1 MSKRM
6 TESDLEELF
15 LEILSEIGY
24 SVRFGPDIS
33 PGSKEQEREYS
44 ETLLIDRLK
53 ERLRLI
59 NPEFPHDAIDD
70 AIRTLMKNKSQDPV
84 SNNHDFHRM
93 LVNGIDVQYK
103 REDGSIKH
111 DKVFL
116 FDFNHME
123 NNEFLAVNQFTVIEN
138 KHERRPDIVLFVNGI
153 PLVLI
158 ELKNPEDENATIWS
172 AYKQIGTYISEI
184 PSIFRF
190 NEICII
196 SDGLETRYGTITTER
211 ERYSQWKTVNYER
224 PLGLTQ
230 LETLIRGMLSQK
242 TLLDIVR
249 NFIVFESERSG
260 GSVKTSKKVAAYQQY
275 NATNKAISSTVSA
288 IASDHKAG
296 IVWHTQGSGKSL
308 TMVFY
313 TGKLVL
319 EPRLENPT
327 IVVLTDR
334 NDLDDQLFG
343 TFSRCSEIIRQEP
356 KMADTRD
363 SLKSLISVSSGG
375 VIFTTIQ
382 KFLPEEGKNDFPLLS
397 ERSNIIV
404 IADEAHRS
412 QYGFRANVSKDEEE
426 VVSVK
431 YGYAKYLRD
440 AIPNATFIGFTG
452 TPIET
457 ADRSTPAVFGTYVDI
472 YDVQQSVEDGSTVR
486 IYYESRLAKVDIKPE
501 ERPHI
506 DEKFEE
512 VTEGEEVSSRE
523 KLKSKWASIEK
534 VVGSE
539 KRIRAIAK
547 DMLEHWE
554 SRLSVMDGK
563 ALVVCMSR
571 RIAIDLHNELVRLRP
586 EWYSRDDD
594 TGVIKVIMTG
604 SAADGESWQEHI
616 RNKER
621 RQYLA
626 ERFKDTKDPFKIAI
640 VRDMWLT
647 GFDAPI
653 LNTMYID
660 KPMKGHT
667 LMQAIARVNRIFSG
681 KSGGLVVDYLGLAF
695 ELKKALSEYSEGDR
709 RETGIHIDEAI
720 ALMKEKYEIVL
731 DMFHGFDYKSFFTAD
746 TNERLLI
753 IENAM
758 DHILGQEDGKERFV
772 TNVSELT
779 KAFALVIPD
788 NEALSIRDDVGFFQA
803 VRSAII
809 KNTETRSIDSGVSE
823 TAIKQILSEALVSD
837 RVIDIF
843 ASAGLK
849 KPDISILSD
858 EFLAEVKDMPQK
870 NLAFEMLKKLL
881 NDQIKIRMKN
891 NLVKSKSFLEML
903 EKAIRQYT
911 NKSIET
917 AQVIQEL
924 IDVAKKMREDQGRGK
939 RMGLSDDEVAFY
951 DALADNESAVQVLG
965 DETLRTIARELVQT
979 VRNNVTIDWTQ
990 RESVQA
996 KLRLMVKKILKK
1008 YGYPPD
1014 KQEKATLTVLEQAKL
1029 LGYEWVN

>member
-1 MSKRM
+1 M
-6 TESDLEELF
+6 
-15 LEILSEIGY
+15 
-24 SVRFGPDIS
+24 
-33 PGSKEQEREYS
+33 
-44 ETLLIDRLK
+44 
-53 ERLRLI
+53 
-59 NPEFPHDAIDD
+59 
-70 AIRTLMKNKSQDPV
+70 
-84 SNNHDFHRM
+84 
-93 LVNGIDVQYK
+93 
-103 REDGSIKH
+103 
-111 DKVFL
+111 
-116 FDFNHME
+116 
-123 NNEFLAVNQFTVIEN
+123 
-138 KHERRPDIVLFVNGI
+138 
-153 PLVLI
+153 
-158 ELKNPEDENATIWS
+158 
-172 AYKQIGTYISEI
+172 
-184 PSIFRF
+184 
-190 NEICII
+190 
-196 SDGLETRYGTITTER
+196 
-211 ERYSQWKTVNYER
+211 
-224 PLGLTQ
+224 
-230 LETLIRGMLSQK
+230 
-242 TLLDIVR
+242 
-249 NFIVFESERSG
+249 
-260 GSVKTSKKVAAYQQY
+260 AAYQQY

-313 TGKLVL
+313 AGKLVL
-319 EPRLENPT
+319 EPKLENPT
-327 IVVLTDR
+327 IIVLTDR

-343 TFSRCSEIIRQEP
+343 TFSRCSEILRQEP
-356 KMADTRD
+356 KMADSRD

-382 KFLPEEGKNDFPLLS
+382 KFLPEDGKNDFPLLS

-412 QYGFRANVSKDEEE
+412 QYGFRANISKDEEE
-426 VVSVK
+426 DVSVK

-457 ADRSTPAVFGTYVDI
+457 ADKSTPAVFGKYVDV

-506 DEKFEE
+506 DQKFEY

-547 DMLEHWE
+547 DMMEHWE

-563 ALVVCMSR
+563 TLVVCMSR
-571 RIAIDLHNELVRLRP
+571 RIAIDLHNEIVRLKP

-594 TGVIKVIMTG
+594 KGVVKVIMTG

-626 ERFKDTKDPFKIAI
+626 ERFKDTKDPFRIAI

-695 ELKKALSEYSEGDR
+695 ELKKALSEYSDGDR
-709 RETGIHIDEAI
+709 RETGIPIDEAI
-720 ALMKEKYEIVL
+720 ALLKEKYEIVL
-731 DMFHGFDYKSFFTAD
+731 DMFHGFDYKSFFTAN

-809 KNTETRSIDSGVSE
+809 KNTETRRIDSGVSE

-843 ASAGLK
+843 ASSGLK

-939 RMGLSDDEVAFY
+939 KMGLSDDEVAFY

-1014 KQEKATLTVLEQAKL
+1014 KREKATVTVLEQAKL
-1029 LGYEWVN
+1029 LGYEWVS